1 MIRFQR
7 FTAVRIFR
15 VCCDPAHEPILPIM
29 QMGDAGD
36 ESRDGDQMGAKS
48 DLRLPRAIER
58 DGHCRRAKPGAP
70 ISQDPRSAT
79 VALVTRVGRA
89 SGRGNQSSAG
99 EQAVEAVA
107 LTHELVEALTATGI
121 YLETA
126 TRILEVETR
135 PPGDTLGQVLEKSLT
150 QFSRAVEAVRRLR
163 ATICP

>member
-1 MIRFQR
+1 MLGAS
-7 FTAVRIFR
+7 AVTGG
-15 VCCDPAHEPILPIM
+15 H
-29 QMGDAGD
+29 MGV
-36 ESRDGDQMGAKS
+36 KS
-48 DLRLPRAIER
+48 DLPLPRAS
-58 DGHCRRAKPGAP
+58 RAGRPSATRKPGAA
-70 ISQDPRSAT
+70 ISQDPRLAT
-79 VALVTRVGRA
+79 VVLVHELGERLAEATNLVG
-89 SGRGNQSSAG
+89 AG
-99 EQAVEAVA
+99 EQAAEAVA

>member
-1 MIRFQR
+1 MLGAR
-7 FTAVRIFR
+7 AVTGG
-15 VCCDPAHEPILPIM
+15 H
-29 QMGDAGD
+29 
-36 ESRDGDQMGAKS
+36 MGAKS
-48 DLRLPRAIER
+48 DLPLPRAS
-58 DGHCRRAKPGAP
+58 RAGRPSPTRKPGAAL
-70 ISQDPRSAT
+70 SQDPRSAT
-79 VALVTRVGRA
+79 VVLVHELGERLAEVTNLVG
-89 SGRGNQSSAG
+89 AG
-99 EQAVEAVA
+99 EQAAEAVA

>member
-1 MIRFQR
+1 MAI
-7 FTAVRIFR
+7 A
-15 VCCDPAHEPILPIM
+15 
-29 QMGDAGD
+29 DAQT
-36 ESRDGDQMGAKS
+36 R
-48 DLRLPRAIER
+48 
-58 DGHCRRAKPGAP
+58 CRNIA
-70 ISQDPRSAT
+70 RSA
-79 VALVTRVGRA
+79 LGDRGSGTRVGRA
-89 SGRGNQSSAG
+89 SGRGTNLVGAG
-99 EQAVEAVA
+99 EQAAEAVA